1 MRSFASKPLIK
12 ICAGERERKEL
23 GNHSE
28 VVSLV
33 FASFATESSPLPPT
47 PGGPQCVGGVLKW
60 AGRSPVASLPLA
72 FAMGLRGPWQ
82 GLQVELRGLGKEWG
96 AC

>member
-33 FASFATESSPLPPT
+33 FASFATESNPPPPT
-47 PGGPQCVGGVLKW
+47 PGGARSVGGVLKW
-60 AGRSPVASLPLA
+60 AGRSPVASLPMA
-72 FAMGLRGPWQ
+72 SGARG
-82 GLQVELRGLGKEWG
+82 RGCRWS
-96 AC
+96 